1 MDRNMALR
9 QYRDPGHAVRLEVVH
24 VDMQQGRLRGVHT
37 TPQGRLDQI
46 DVVEAFGPV
55 QIDNEM
61 DPGTTHAVTNGEV
74 VLAIFGRRRLHDRNV
89 SDILSGGGWIFR
101 ALPRSQEGVLAHC
114 RPPQPSGPI
123 PNTGERRQA
132 SECRSTSPRT
142 DRSQRLVP
150 T

>member
-1 MDRNMALR
+1 MALG

-89 SDILSGGGWIFR
+89 SDILSGGGWYPQVIGSE
-101 ALPRSQEGVLAHC
+101 AGV
-114 RPPQPSGPI
+114 G
-123 PNTGERRQA
+123 
-132 SECRSTSPRT
+132 T
-142 DRSQRLVP
+142 DRTAGKRARFFITGKSERMIEFER
-150 T
+150 